1 MHDPTRGPT
10 LVGPPTG
17 KGIEEERW
25 AYGSISNIASLNAQR
40 SLSTTTER
48 LQANYRRLST
58 GLRIS
63 TASDDAAG
71 LAISERFRAQIRSTN
86 QAIRN
91 AQDGISL
98 TQTGEG
104 ALNEVSSILIRMREL
119 SIQAANGTVS
129 AADRATLYDE
139 EFSDLIN
146 EIDRIAQSTTF
157 NGVRLLDGTG
167 STITFQVGTGTTSGI
182 DTIQLSTSDTLAS
195 TLGLSSLDIGSGGN
209 PSVAITSLDTAINA
223 VSRVRGQF
231 GAAQNRLT
239 TTIANLQI
247 QSENLSAAESRIRD
261 VDVAVE
267 TSALTRN
274 SILQQ
279 AAISILAQANT
290 QPQAALQLLQ
300 S

>member
-1 MHDPTRGPT
+1 MGLR
-10 LVGPPTG
+10 VN
-17 KGIEEERW
+17 
-25 AYGSISNIASLNAQR
+25 SNIASLNAQR
-40 SLSTTTER
+40 SLSTTTDR

-119 SIQAANGTVS
+119 SIQASNGTVS
-129 AADRATLYDE
+129 DADRATLNQ
-139 EFSDLIN
+139 EFGDLIN

-157 NGVRLLDGTG
+157 NGVKLLDGTG
-167 STITFQVGTGTTSGI
+167 STLTFQVGTGTTTGI
-182 DTIQLSTSDTLAS
+182 DTIQLSTSDTLAL
-195 TLGLSSLDIGSGGN
+195 TLGLSALDIGSGGT
-209 PSVAITSLDTAINA
+209 PTTAVSQLDDAINA

-231 GAAQNRLT
+231 GAAQNRLS

-290 QPQAALQLLQ
+290 QPQAALTLLQ
-300 S
+300 N

>member
-1 MHDPTRGPT
+1 MGLR
-10 LVGPPTG
+10 VN
-17 KGIEEERW
+17 
-25 AYGSISNIASLNAQR
+25 SNIASLNAQR

-71 LAISERFRAQIRSTN
+71 LAISERFRAQVRSTN

-119 SIQAANGTVS
+119 AIQASNGTVS
-129 AADRATLYDE
+129 AADRTTLDQ

-157 NGVRLLDGTG
+157 NGVHLLDGTG
-167 STITFQVGTGTTSGI
+167 STITFQVGTGTTTGI

-195 TLGLSSLDIGSGGN
+195 TLGLSTVDIGSGGS
-209 PSVAITSLDTAINA
+209 PTLAITFLDNAINS

-267 TSALTRN
+267 TSSLTRN

-300 S
+300 G

>member
-1 MHDPTRGPT
+1 MGLR
-10 LVGPPTG
+10 VN
-17 KGIEEERW
+17 
-25 AYGSISNIASLNAQR
+25 SNIASLNAQR
-40 SLSTTTER
+40 SLASTTQQ

-63 TASDDAAG
+63 TAADDAAG

-86 QAIRN
+86 QAVRN

-119 SIQAANGTVS
+119 SIEAANGTVS
-129 AADRATLYDE
+129 STDRETLNQ
-139 EFSDLIN
+139 EFTDLIN
-146 EIDRIAQSTTF
+146 EVDRIAQSTTF
-157 NGVRLLDGTG
+157 NGVHLLDGTG
-167 STITFQVGTGTTSGI
+167 STLTFQVGTGVTSGV

-195 TLGLSSLDIGSGGN
+195 TLGLAVLNIGSAGS
-209 PSVAITSLDTAINA
+209 PCLAITTLDTAINQ
-223 VSRVRGQF
+223 VSRVRGEF
-231 GAAQNRLT
+231 GAVQNRLT
-239 TTIANLQI
+239 STINNLQI
-247 QSENLSAAESRIRD
+247 QAENLSAAESRIRD

-274 SILQQ
+274 QILQQ
-279 AAISILAQANT
+279 AAIAILAQANT

-300 S
+300 R

>member
-1 MHDPTRGPT
+1 MGLR
-10 LVGPPTG
+10 VN
-17 KGIEEERW
+17 
-25 AYGSISNIASLNAQR
+25 SNIASLNAQR
-40 SLSTTTER
+40 SLSRTTER

-71 LAISERFRAQIRSTN
+71 LARSERFRAQVRSTN

-119 SIQAANGTVS
+119 SIQASNGTVS
-129 AADRATLYDE
+129 DADKSTLNQ

-146 EIDRIAQSTTF
+146 EIDRIAQSTSF
-157 NGVRLLDGTG
+157 NGVNLLDGTG
-167 STITFQVGTGTTSGI
+167 STLVFQVGTGTAAGI
-182 DTIQLSTSDTLAS
+182 DTIQLNTQDTLAS
-195 TLGLSSLDIGSGGN
+195 TLFTVTPRIDSAGSPISAIDSLD
-209 PSVAITSLDTAINA
+209 DAINV
-223 VSRVRGQF
+223 VSQTRGQF

-279 AAISILAQANT
+279 AAISILSQANT
-290 QPQAALQLLQ
+290 QPQAALTLLQ
-300 S
+300 G

>member
-1 MHDPTRGPT
+1 MGLR
-10 LVGPPTG
+10 VN
-17 KGIEEERW
+17 
-25 AYGSISNIASLNAQR
+25 SNIASLNAQR
-40 SLSTTTER
+40 SLSQTTDR

-71 LAISERFRAQIRSTN
+71 LAISERFRGQIRSTG

-119 SIQAANGTVS
+119 AIQASNGTVS
-129 AADRATLYDE
+129 AADRSTLNE
-139 EFSDLIN
+139 EFGDLID
-146 EIDRIAQSTTF
+146 EIDRIAKSTTF
-157 NGVRLLDGTG
+157 NGVSLLDGTG
-167 STITFQVGTGTTSGI
+167 STITFQVGVGTAAGI

-195 TLGLSSLDIGSGGN
+195 TLGLSSLDIGSTGT
-209 PSVAITSLDTAINA
+209 PTLAIAALDLAVNS

-267 TSALTRN
+267 TASLTRN

-279 AAISILAQANT
+279 AAISILSQANT

-300 S
+300 G

>member
-1 MHDPTRGPT
+1 MGLR
-10 LVGPPTG
+10 VN
-17 KGIEEERW
+17 
-25 AYGSISNIASLNAQR
+25 SNIASLNAQR

-71 LAISERFRAQIRSTN
+71 LAISERFRAQVRSTN

-119 SIQAANGTVS
+119 SIQASNGTVS
-129 AADRATLYDE
+129 DADKSTLNQ

-157 NGVRLLDGTG
+157 NGVNLLDGTG
-167 STITFQVGTGTTSGI
+167 STLVFQVGTGTAAGI

-195 TLGLSSLDIGSGGN
+195 TLGLSSLDIGSSGS
-209 PSVAITSLDTAINA
+209 PTVAVSMLDTAINS

-231 GAAQNRLT
+231 GAAQNRLS

-247 QSENLSAAESRIRD
+247 QSETLSAAEPRIRD

-290 QPQAALQLLQ
+290 QPQAALTLLQ
-300 S
+300 G

>member
-1 MHDPTRGPT
+1 MGLR
-10 LVGPPTG
+10 VN
-17 KGIEEERW
+17 
-25 AYGSISNIASLNAQR
+25 SNIASLNAQR
-40 SLSTTTER
+40 SLSQTTDK
-48 LQANYRRLST
+48 LQANFRRLST

-71 LAISERFRAQIRSTN
+71 LAISERFRGQIRSTA

-119 SIQAANGTVS
+119 AIQSSNGTVS
-129 AADRATLYDE
+129 GADRATLNE
-139 EFSDLIN
+139 EFGDLIE
-146 EIDRIAQSTTF
+146 EIDRIAKSTTF
-157 NGVRLLDGTG
+157 NGVSLLDGTG
-167 STITFQVGTGTTSGI
+167 STITFQVGVGTTAGV

-195 TLGLSSLDIGSGGN
+195 TLGLSSLDIGSTGF
-209 PSVAITSLDTAINA
+209 PTVAISTLDVAINS
-223 VSRVRGQF
+223 VSRVRGEL

-267 TSALTRN
+267 TAALTRN

-279 AAISILAQANT
+279 AAISILSQANT

-300 S
+300 N

>member
-1 MHDPTRGPT
+1 MGLR
-10 LVGPPTG
+10 VN
-17 KGIEEERW
+17 
-25 AYGSISNIASLNAQR
+25 SNIASLNAQR

-71 LAISERFRAQIRSTN
+71 LAISERFRAQVRSTN

-119 SIQAANGTVS
+119 SIQASNGTVS
-129 AADRATLYDE
+129 DADKSTLNQ

-157 NGVRLLDGTG
+157 NGVNLLDGTG
-167 STITFQVGTGTTSGI
+167 STLVFQVGTGTAAGI

-195 TLGLSSLDIGSGGN
+195 TLGLSSLDIGSSGS
-209 PSVAITSLDTAINA
+209 PTVAVSMLDTAINS

-231 GAAQNRLT
+231 GAAQNRLS

-247 QSENLSAAESRIRD
+247 QSETRSAAESRIRD

-290 QPQAALQLLQ
+290 QPQAALTLLQ
-300 S
+300 G

>member
-1 MHDPTRGPT
+1 MGLR
-10 LVGPPTG
+10 VN
-17 KGIEEERW
+17 
-25 AYGSISNIASLNAQR
+25 SNIASLNAQR
-40 SLSTTTER
+40 SLSQTTDK
-48 LQANYRRLST
+48 LQANFRRLST

-71 LAISERFRAQIRSTN
+71 LAISERFRGQIRSTA

-119 SIQAANGTVS
+119 AIQSSNGTVS
-129 AADRATLYDE
+129 AADRSTLNE
-139 EFSDLIN
+139 EFGDLIE
-146 EIDRIAQSTTF
+146 EIDRIAKSTTF
-157 NGVRLLDGTG
+157 NGVSLLDGTG
-167 STITFQVGTGTTSGI
+167 STITFQVGVGTTAGV

-195 TLGLSSLDIGSGGN
+195 TLGLSSLDIGSTGF
-209 PSVAITSLDTAINA
+209 PTVAISTLDVAINS
-223 VSRVRGQF
+223 VSRVRGEL

-267 TSALTRN
+267 TAALTRN

-279 AAISILAQANT
+279 AAISILSQANT

-300 S
+300 Q

>member
-1 MHDPTRGPT
+1 MGLR
-10 LVGPPTG
+10 VN
-17 KGIEEERW
+17 
-25 AYGSISNIASLNAQR
+25 SNIASLNAQR
-40 SLSTTTER
+40 SLSQTTEK

-71 LAISERFRAQIRSTN
+71 LAISERFRGQIRSTG

-129 AADRATLYDE
+129 SADRSTLNE
-139 EFSDLIN
+139 EFSDLID
-146 EIDRIAQSTTF
+146 EIDRIAKSTTF
-157 NGVRLLDGTG
+157 NGVSLLDGTG
-167 STITFQVGTGTTSGI
+167 STITFQVGVGTTVGVDS
-182 DTIQLSTSDTLAS
+182 IQLSTSDTLAS
-195 TLGLSSLDIGSGGN
+195 TLGLSSLDIGSTGN
-209 PSVAITSLDTAINA
+209 PTLAIAALDLAVNS

-267 TSALTRN
+267 TAALTRN

-279 AAISILAQANT
+279 AAISILSQANT

-300 S
+300 Q

>member
-1 MHDPTRGPT
+1 MGLR
-10 LVGPPTG
+10 VN
-17 KGIEEERW
+17 
-25 AYGSISNIASLNAQR
+25 SNIASLNAQR
-40 SLSTTTER
+40 SLSQTTDK
-48 LQANYRRLST
+48 LQANFRRLST

-71 LAISERFRAQIRSTN
+71 LAISERFRGQIRSTA

-119 SIQAANGTVS
+119 AIQSSNGTVS
-129 AADRATLYDE
+129 GADRATLNE
-139 EFSDLIN
+139 EFGDLIE
-146 EIDRIAQSTTF
+146 EIDRIAKSTTF
-157 NGVRLLDGTG
+157 NGVSLLDGTG
-167 STITFQVGTGTTSGI
+167 STITFQVGVGTTAGV

-195 TLGLSSLDIGSGGN
+195 TLGLSSLDIGSTGF
-209 PSVAITSLDTAINA
+209 PTVAISTLDLAINS
-223 VSRVRGQF
+223 VSRVRGEL

-267 TSALTRN
+267 TAALTRN

-279 AAISILAQANT
+279 AAISILSQANT

-300 S
+300 N

>member
-1 MHDPTRGPT
+1 MGLR
-10 LVGPPTG
+10 VN
-17 KGIEEERW
+17 
-25 AYGSISNIASLNAQR
+25 SNIASLNAQR
-40 SLSTTTER
+40 SLSTTTDR

-119 SIQAANGTVS
+119 SIQASNGTVS
-129 AADRATLYDE
+129 DADRATLNQ
-139 EFSDLIN
+139 EFGDLIN

-157 NGVRLLDGTG
+157 NGVKLLDGTG
-167 STITFQVGTGTTSGI
+167 STLTFQVGTGTTTGI
-182 DTIQLSTSDTLAS
+182 DTIQLSTSNTLAL
-195 TLGLSSLDIGSGGN
+195 TLGLSSLDIGSGGT
-209 PSVAITSLDTAINA
+209 PTTAVSQLYDAINA

-231 GAAQNRLT
+231 GAAQNRLS

-290 QPQAALQLLQ
+290 QPQAALTLLQ
-300 S
+300 N

>member
-1 MHDPTRGPT
+1 MGLR
-10 LVGPPTG
+10 VN
-17 KGIEEERW
+17 
-25 AYGSISNIASLNAQR
+25 ANIASMNAQR
-40 SLSTTTER
+40 SLAQRTER
-48 LQANYRRLST
+48 LQANFRRLST

-86 QAIRN
+86 QALRN

-119 SIQAANGTVS
+119 SIQANNGTVS
-129 AADRATLYDE
+129 STDRETLNE
-139 EFSDLIN
+139 EFSDLVN
-146 EIDRIAQSTTF
+146 EINRIAESTTF

-167 STITFQVGTGTTSGI
+167 STITFQVGTGTTVGI
-182 DTIQLSTSDTLAS
+182 DTIELSTSDTLAS
-195 TLGLSSLDIGSGGN
+195 TLGLATLDIGSTGN
-209 PSVAITSLDTAINA
+209 ATIAIDALDSAITA

-239 TTIANLQI
+239 STIANLQI
-247 QSENLSAAESRIRD
+247 QSENLTAAESRIRD

-267 TSALTRN
+267 TAELTRN

-279 AAISILAQANT
+279 AAISVLAQANV

-300 S
+300 A

>member
-1 MHDPTRGPT
+1 MGLR
-10 LVGPPTG
+10 VN
-17 KGIEEERW
+17 
-25 AYGSISNIASLNAQR
+25 SNIASLNAQR
-40 SLSTTTER
+40 SLSQTTER

-71 LAISERFRAQIRSTN
+71 LAISERFRGQIRSTG

-119 SIQAANGTVS
+119 AIQANNGTVS
-129 AADRATLYDE
+129 AADRSTLNE
-139 EFSDLIN
+139 EFSDLID
-146 EIDRIAQSTTF
+146 EIDRIAKSTTF
-157 NGVRLLDGTG
+157 NGVSLLDGTG
-167 STITFQVGTGTTSGI
+167 STITFQVGVGTADGI
-182 DTIQLSTSDTLAS
+182 DTIHLSTSDTLAS
-195 TLGLSSLDIGSGGN
+195 TLGLSTLDIGSTGT
-209 PSVAITSLDTAINA
+209 PTTAIAALDLAVNS

-267 TSALTRN
+267 TASLTRN

>member
-1 MHDPTRGPT
+1 MGLR
-10 LVGPPTG
+10 VN
-17 KGIEEERW
+17 
-25 AYGSISNIASLNAQR
+25 SNIASLNAQR
-40 SLSTTTER
+40 SLSNTTEK

-71 LAISERFRAQIRSTN
+71 LAISERFRAQVRSTN

-119 SIQAANGTVS
+119 SIQASNGTVS
-129 AADRATLYDE
+129 DADKATLNQ
-139 EFSDLIN
+139 EFTDLIN

-157 NGVRLLDGTG
+157 NGVQLLDGTD
-167 STITFQVGTGTTSGI
+167 STITFQVGTGTTTGI

-195 TLGLSSLDIGSGGN
+195 TLGLSTLDIGSGGSPTTAVN
-209 PSVAITSLDTAINA
+209 LLDDAINS

-267 TSALTRN
+267 TSSLTRN

-300 S
+300 G

>member
-1 MHDPTRGPT
+1 MGLR
-10 LVGPPTG
+10 VN
-17 KGIEEERW
+17 
-25 AYGSISNIASLNAQR
+25 SNIASLNAQR
-40 SLSTTTER
+40 SLSTTTDR

-71 LAISERFRAQIRSTN
+71 LAISERFRAQVRSTN

-119 SIQAANGTVS
+119 SIQASNGTVS
-129 AADRATLYDE
+129 DADKATLNQ
-139 EFSDLIN
+139 EFTDLIN
-146 EIDRIAQSTTF
+146 EIDRIAASTTF
-157 NGVRLLDGTG
+157 NGVSLLDGTG
-167 STITFQVGTGTTSGI
+167 STITFQVGTGTTQGI

-195 TLGLSSLDIGSGGN
+195 TLGLSTLDIGSGGA
-209 PSVAITSLDTAINA
+209 PTVAVALLDEAINS

-231 GAAQNRLT
+231 GAAQNRLS

-267 TSALTRN
+267 TSSLTRN

-300 S
+300 N

>member
-1 MHDPTRGPT
+1 MGLR
-10 LVGPPTG
+10 VN
-17 KGIEEERW
+17 
-25 AYGSISNIASLNAQR
+25 SNIASLNAQR
-40 SLSTTTER
+40 SLSVMTER
-48 LQANYRRLST
+48 LQANFRRLST

-71 LAISERFRAQIRSTN
+71 LAISERFRAQVRSTN

-119 SIQAANGTVS
+119 AIQASNGTVS
-129 AADRATLYDE
+129 AADRTTLHQ
-139 EFSDLIN
+139 EFADLVN

-157 NGVRLLDGTG
+157 NGVSLLDGTG
-167 STITFQVGTGTTSGI
+167 STITFQVGTGTTTGL

-195 TLGLSSLDIGSGGN
+195 TLGLSTLDIGATGL
-209 PSVAITSLDTAINA
+209 PTLAVAQLDSAINA

-261 VDVAVE
+261 VDVALE

-274 SILQQ
+274 GILQQ